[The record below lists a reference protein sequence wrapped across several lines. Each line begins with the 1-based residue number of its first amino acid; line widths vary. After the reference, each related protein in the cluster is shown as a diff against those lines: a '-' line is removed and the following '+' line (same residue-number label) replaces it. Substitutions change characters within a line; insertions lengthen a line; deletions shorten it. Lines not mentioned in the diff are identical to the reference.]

1 MLFFGSDRKATPK
14 ILIGHKEVKVNK
26 KEKQVEELVKPIVES
41 FGLELVE
48 VKFGN
53 NQDGLSL
60 TVVIDRK
67 GGVSI
72 EDCEK
77 VHNAIDQPLD
87 ELDPTENQSY
97 TLNVSSA
104 GLDRPIESDKD
115 FQRNLEEEI
124 EVSLYQKLGKYK
136 NYVGVLKTFDKEK
149 IILTDKKGKDI
160 EIPRNLISKA
170 IKYIKF

>member
-1 MLFFGSDRKATPK
+1 M
-14 ILIGHKEVKVNK
+14 NK

-41 FGLELVE
+41 FGLDLVE

-53 NQDGLSL
+53 NQDGLNL
-60 TVVIDRK
+60 TIFIDKK

-104 GLDRPIESDKD
+104 GLDRPIVTDKD
-115 FQRNLEEEI
+115 FQRNLEEELEI
-124 EVSLYQKLGKYK
+124 SLYQKLGKCK
-136 NYVGVLKTFDKEK
+136 NYVGVLKAFDSEK
-149 IILTDKKGKDI
+149 IILIDKKGKEI

-170 IKYIKF
+170 TKYIKF